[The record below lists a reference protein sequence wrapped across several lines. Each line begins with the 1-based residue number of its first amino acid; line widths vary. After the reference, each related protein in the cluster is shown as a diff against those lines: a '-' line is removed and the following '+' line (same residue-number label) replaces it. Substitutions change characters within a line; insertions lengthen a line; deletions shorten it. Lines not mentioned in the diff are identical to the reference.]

1 MVNNRFRHDEIE
13 EKYANLTHAM
23 ELMPYIEEPVFVAAT
38 PSVMSLDLRP
48 RIRHDFILSNRDA
61 VDEYWLTLEYCYAA
75 ADHRAAKQ
83 AFPGSVVQEV

>member
-1 MVNNRFRHDEIE
+1 MVSSRLRRDEIE

-23 ELMPYIEEPVFVAAT
+23 ELKPYIEEPVFVAAT
-38 PSVMSLDLRP
+38 SNVMSLDFRP
-48 RIRHDFILSNRDA
+48 RIWHDFILSNRDA

-75 ADHRAAKQ
+75 ADHRAAKL

>member
-1 MVNNRFRHDEIE
+1 MVSSRLRRDEIE

-23 ELMPYIEEPVFVAAT
+23 ELKPYIEEPVFVAAT
-38 PSVMSLDLRP
+38 SNVVSLDFRP

-75 ADHRAAKQ
+75 SDHEAAKQ
-83 AFPGSVVQEV
+83 AFPGSVSQEV